1 MSGRTQLTP
10 DWAWAREASFS
21 QGVRVGD
28 TIYVSGMAALD
39 SAGKIVGPGDM
50 TAQAKKTFENIAA
63 VLAEAD
69 ATLDDVVK
77 ITAWITD
84 MSRYAEY
91 SQARAEAF
99 TNNLPASATVATPT
113 LVFPELL
120 VEVDA
125 VAYVGDE

>member
-1 MSGRTQLTP
+1 MTGRTQLTP

-39 SAGKIVGPGDM
+39 ADGAIVGHGDM
-50 TAQAKKTFENIAA
+50 RAQAKKTFENIAA
-63 VLAEAD
+63 VLAEAG
-69 ATLDDVVK
+69 AKLDDVVK
-77 ITAWITD
+77 ITAWVTD

-91 SQARAEAF
+91 SEARAEAF
-99 TNNLPASATVATPT
+99 TNNLPASATVGTTT
-113 LVFPELL
+113 LVFPDLL

-125 VAYVGDE
+125 IAYVGGK